1 MIKKDYQVRI
11 EEDGEE
17 EQVEVFT
24 SLASAQTYYK
34 ECVAVSYDNVVNSPI
49 YIELIL
55 VLSQHCTDPPYVTE
69 KETRTT

>member
-17 EQVEVFT
+17 EQIEVFT
-24 SLASAQTYYK
+24 TLASAQTYYK
-34 ECVAVSYDNVVNSPI
+34 ECVAVSYDNVINNSI
-49 YIELIL
+49 HIEMVL

-69 KETRTT
+69 GE

>member
-17 EQVEVFT
+17 EQIEVFT
-24 SLASAQTYYK
+24 TLASARTYYK
-34 ECVAVSYDNVVNSPI
+34 ECVAVSYDNVINNSI
-49 YIELIL
+49 HIELIL

-69 KETRTT
+69 GE